1 MPDEMNEDGDLTI
14 EAYGTVTNPP
24 TTTDDTADEAEKD

>member
-1 MPDEMNEDGDLTI
+1 MSDQDIPEQGDWKI

-24 TTTDDTADEAEKD
+24 DDDSPEDKEQ